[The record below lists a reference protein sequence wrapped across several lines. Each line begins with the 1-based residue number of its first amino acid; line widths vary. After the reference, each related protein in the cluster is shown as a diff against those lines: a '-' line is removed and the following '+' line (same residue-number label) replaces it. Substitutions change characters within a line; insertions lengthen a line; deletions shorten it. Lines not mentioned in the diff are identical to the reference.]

1 MFSPRN
7 AIEAAALVIN
17 IVIIAYIWIIVI
29 RALISWVNPDPY
41 NPFVKFL
48 RSITEPVL
56 RLARRVFPTR
66 GLIDLSPIY
75 VIFFLIFLR
84 ILIVETLLV
93 LSRAPDSFTPLVVLA
108 IFLYAIV
115 YILAIVI
122 NFLIIIIVIRAIVS
136 WISPDPYNP
145 IVRAIYAVTEPILM
159 PLRSI
164 IPIFGGFDFTPIIAI
179 LLLVLVRAL
188 LIPALMSLVVGLGYI
203 GNAGAI

>member
-7 AIEAAALVIN
+7 AIEVIALILN
-17 IVIIAYIWIIVI
+17 ITITAYIWIVVI

-93 LSRAPDSFTPLVVLA
+93 LSRAPDSFGLLVVLA
-108 IFLYAIV
+108 IFLYAV
-115 YILAIVI
+115 VVILAIII

-145 IVRAIYAVTEPILM
+145 IVRAIYAITEPILM
-159 PLRSI
+159 PLRGI
-164 IPIFGGFDFTPIIAI
+164 LPVAGGFDLTPIIAI
-179 LLLVLVRAL
+179 LLLLLVRTL
-188 LIPALMSLVVGLGYI
+188 LIPTLMRIVVSLGYI
-203 GNAGAI
+203 GHAGFI

>member
-145 IVRAIYAVTEPILM
+145 IVRAIYAVTEPILL

>member
-7 AIEAAALVIN
+7 AIEAVALILN
-17 IVIIAYIWIIVI
+17 ITITAYIWIIVI

-56 RLARRVFPTR
+56 RLARRVIPSR

-84 ILIVETLLV
+84 ILIVETLLL
-93 LSRAPDSFTPLVVLA
+93 LSRAPDSFGPLVVLA
-108 IFLYAIV
+108 IFLYAV
-115 YILAIVI
+115 VVILAMII

-145 IVRAIYAVTEPILM
+145 IVRAIYAITEPFLM
-159 PLRSI
+159 PLRGV
-164 IPIFGGFDFTPIIAI
+164 IPIVGGFDFTPLVAI
-179 LLLVLVRAL
+179 FLLVLVRAL
-188 LIPALMSLVVGLGYI
+188 LIPALMRLVVSLGYI
-203 GNAGAI
+203 GHAGFI